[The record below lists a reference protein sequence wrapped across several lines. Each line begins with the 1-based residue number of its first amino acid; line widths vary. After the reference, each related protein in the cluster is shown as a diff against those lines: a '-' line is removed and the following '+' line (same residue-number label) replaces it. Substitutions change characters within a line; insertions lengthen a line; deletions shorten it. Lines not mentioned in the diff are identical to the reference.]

1 MCEFMI
7 DTNGLQKV
15 RNRLK
20 MINVPSDQ
28 PEIPFQVKQIANEMF
43 GDNAATCASL

>member
-15 RNRLK
+15 RKRLK